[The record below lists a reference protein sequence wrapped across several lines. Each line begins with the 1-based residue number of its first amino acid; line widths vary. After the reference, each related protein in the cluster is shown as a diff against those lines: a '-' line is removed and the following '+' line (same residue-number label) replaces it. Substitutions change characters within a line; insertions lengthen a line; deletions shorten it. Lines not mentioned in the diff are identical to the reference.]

1 METASFTCWMEE
13 LKTDN
18 YQKKLPMKTLISYLL
33 FISII
38 DCCRAQRTSV
48 TLQQAVE
55 TAVTNNLT
63 VKQRELQMESAEV
76 YLKEA
81 RAQRYPN
88 LSAFANHGINQ
99 GRSIDPFT
107 NSFINENVNYA
118 SYGLNTGVTIFN
130 GLGIYNNIRANAL
143 GYEAARWELQQEKD
157 NITLNVI
164 LAYLQVLNNTDLLA
178 QAGNTNVVTQQQV
191 NRLEILNR
199 QGAIAPALLY
209 DLRGQLAS
217 DQLALIN
224 TRNNL
229 NASKLLLS
237 QLMNIPFDSA
247 MAVERISVDQFNPEY
262 PATVESI
269 YQTAMQQLA
278 LMKAAQLRTQSA
290 EKAIKAV
297 KGDLYPS
304 LALNGQATTNYSS
317 AATQNIFLNSAID
330 SIGFVT
336 INGNNTPV
344 KVMSNNFTNEKIK
357 FNEQLSNN
365 VFTTFNLAL
374 RIPIFNNLQTRTR
387 VRQAQITQKNY
398 QYIEST
404 ARIQLKQNIEQAYF
418 NMTAARERYLA
429 LLEQVN
435 AFSESFH
442 AAEVRFNAGVGTT
455 VDYIIAKNNMD
466 RANINL
472 ISARYD
478 FLLRTKV
485 LDYYQAKPLW

>member
-1 METASFTCWMEE
+1 
-13 LKTDN
+13 
-18 YQKKLPMKTLISYLL
+18 MKTFFSIL
-33 FISII
+33 FLTSII
-38 DCCRAQRTSV
+38 NCCLAQRASY

-55 TAVTNNLT
+55 TAITNNLT

-107 NSFINENVNYA
+107 NAFINENVNYA
-118 SYGLNTGVTIFN
+118 SYGLNTGITLFN
-130 GLGIYNNIRANAL
+130 GLGILNNIKANAL

-164 LAYLQVLNNTDLLA
+164 LAYLQVLSNTDLLA
-178 QAGNTNVVTQQQV
+178 QAGNTTVVTQQQV
-191 NRLEILNR
+191 DRLEILNR

-217 DQLALIN
+217 DQLALVN
-224 TRNNL
+224 TRNSL

-237 QLMNIPFDSA
+237 QLMNIPYDSI
-247 MAVERISVDQFNPEY
+247 MALESVSIDQFNPEY
-262 PATVESI
+262 AATVESI
-269 YQTAMQQLA
+269 YQIALQQLA
-278 LMKAAQLRTQSA
+278 VMKAAQLRTQSA
-290 EKAIKAV
+290 EKNIKAIK
-297 KGDLYPS
+297 GDFYPS
-304 LALNGQATTNYSS
+304 LGLSGQATTNYSS
-317 AATQNIFLNSAID
+317 AAAQNVFLNSSVD
-330 SIGFVT
+330 SVGFVT
-336 INGNNTPV
+336 VNGNNSAV
-344 KVMSNNFTNEKIK
+344 KVLSNNFTNEKIK
-357 FNEQLSNN
+357 YRDQLSNN
-365 VFTTFNLAL
+365 VFTTFNLGL
-374 RIPIFNNLQTRTR
+374 RVPIFNNLQTRTR
-387 VRQAQITQKNY
+387 VRQAKITQKSF

-429 LLEQVN
+429 LLGQVS
-435 AFSESFH
+435 AFTQSFR
-442 AAEVRFNAGVGTT
+442 AAEVRFTAGASTT
-455 VDYIIAKNNMD
+455 VDYIIAKNNVD

-472 ISARYD
+472 IIARYD

>member
-1 METASFTCWMEE
+1 
-13 LKTDN
+13 
-18 YQKKLPMKTLISYLL
+18 MKTLVSIWILS
-33 FISII
+33 FIIN
-38 DCCRAQRTSV
+38 CGVAQRSPV

-55 TAVTNNLT
+55 TAITNNLT

-88 LSAFANHGINQ
+88 LSAVANHGINQ

-107 NSFINENVNYA
+107 NAFINENVNYA
-118 SYGLNTGVTIFN
+118 SYGISAGVTVFN
-130 GLGIYNNIRANAL
+130 GLGIYNNIKANAL
-143 GYEAARWELQQEKD
+143 GYEASRWELQQEKD

-164 LAYLQVLNNTDLLA
+164 LAYLQVLNNSDQLT
-178 QAGNTNVVTQQQV
+178 QAGNTITVTRQQLD
-191 NRLEILNR
+191 RLEILNR

-224 TRNNL
+224 TRNSL

-247 MAVERISVDQFNPEY
+247 MVVERISVDQFNPEY

-269 YQTAMQQLA
+269 FQIAMQQLA
-278 LMKAAQLRTQSA
+278 LIKAAQLRSQSA
-290 EKAIKAV
+290 DKAVKAV
-297 KGDLYPS
+297 KGDFYPS
-304 LALNGQATTNYSS
+304 LGLSGQATTNYSS
-317 AATQNIFLNSAID
+317 AATQNIFLNSVVD

-336 INGNNTPV
+336 INGNNAPV
-344 KVMSNNFTNEKIK
+344 KVLSNNFTNEKIK

-365 VFTTFNLAL
+365 VFTTFNLGL

-387 VRQAQITQKNY
+387 VRQAQITQKSY
-398 QYIEST
+398 QFIETT

-429 LLEQVN
+429 LLDQVE
-435 AFSESFH
+435 AYQQSFH

-455 VDYIIAKNNMD
+455 VDYIIAKNNVD